1 MAKQIIDPKLV
12 REFQSG
18 SESAFAQIY
27 KIYSNRIFFVAYNH
41 VNNEEVAQD
50 VVQNTFL
57 SVYKSIN
64 KLKTP
69 EAFHVWIMR
78 IAYTESINVLRSNKN
93 KSVELPE
100 FLDVNSMEDE
110 SNVSMDS
117 HMDGVMLREA
127 IAKEIN
133 TMDNKLKDV
142 AILRY
147 VEDLS
152 EKEIS
157 YILKIPKGTV
167 KSRAH
172 RAKIKLQGSLRKS
185 GITPA
190 TYKTYGFSIPVL
202 FASGFQY
209 IQGTIVSST
218 PEYTSIATAVKTAGA
233 AGAAGG
239 ILAGA
244 GGASV
249 AKKVIL
255 GGILA
260 AIPVTLFLMDDKN
273 EPKAFE
279 GEMMV
284 KPDIDFEEEVCQIES
299 ITYNEEYT
307 NQAIKVEVH
316 TSNDLYDQILL
327 NDKESMYIEENGQY
341 VVKIMKDGQV
351 VDEQIIVIN
360 NIDKA
365 SPVYVR
371 NDVVGTNKYI
381 LYLED
386 DVSGVDPAKIEYYKN
401 GNRSYDY
408 TYNVNSNSIEFIYED
423 FSENIFIVYDY
434 ANNDLEITVISEN
447 LYKNQEPFN

>member
-18 SESAFAQIY
+18 SENAFAQIY

-41 VNNEEVAQD
+41 VHNEEIAQD

-78 IAYTESINVLRSNKN
+78 IAYTESINVLRSNKT

-110 SNVSMDS
+110 SNVSMDT

-147 VEDLS
+147 VEELS

-172 RAKIKLQGSLRKS
+172 RAKIKLQSSLRKS

-190 TYKTYGFSIPVL
+190 TYKTYGFSMPVL
-202 FASGFQY
+202 FVSGFQY
-209 IQGTIVSST
+209 IQGTLVNSV
-218 PEYTSIATAVKTAGA
+218 PEYTTVASAAKAAGA
-233 AGAAGG
+233 VGAAGG

-244 GGASV
+244 SSASV
-249 AKKVIL
+249 VKKVIL
-255 GGILA
+255 GGLLA
-260 AIPVTLFLMDDKN
+260 AIPVTLFLMDDTP
-273 EPKAFE
+273 EQKAFE
-279 GEMMV
+279 GEMKV
-284 KPDIDFEEEVCQIES
+284 KPNIDFEEEACQIEGV
-299 ITYNEEYT
+299 IYNEEYT
-307 NQAIKVEVH
+307 NQAIKVEVQ

-327 NDKESMYIEENGQY
+327 NDKESMYIHENGQY
-341 VVKIMKDGQV
+341 TVKIMKDGQI
-351 VDEQIIVIN
+351 VDEQIVVIN

-365 SPVYVR
+365 SPIYIG
-371 NDVVGTNKYI
+371 NDVVDTNKYI
-381 LYLED
+381 LYLQD
-386 DVSGVDPAKIEYYKN
+386 DISGIDPSKIEYYKN
-401 GNRSYDY
+401 GSRSYDF
-408 TYNVNSNSIEFIYED
+408 TYNESNKSIEFIYED
-423 FSENIFIVYDY
+423 YSENIFTVYDY
-434 ANNDLEITVISEN
+434 ANNDLEVTVISEFISN
-447 LYKNQEPFN
+447 NKK